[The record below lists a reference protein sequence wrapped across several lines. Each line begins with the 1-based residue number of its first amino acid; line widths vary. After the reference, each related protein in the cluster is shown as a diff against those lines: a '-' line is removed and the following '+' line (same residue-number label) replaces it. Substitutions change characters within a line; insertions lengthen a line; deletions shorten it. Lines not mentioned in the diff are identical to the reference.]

1 MKTSKKYWQMK
12 SLTGVILVCI
22 FLTACG
28 GETQEAE
35 RKSTVQE
42 NETVSTTTLNKQ
54 PNRRRRQHRKRKSLC
69 RQIPSWKI

>member
-1 MKTSKKYWQMK
+1 MQQYDHYRLGDCNMKTSKKYWQMK

-35 RKSTVQE
+35 RKSNVQE
-42 NETVSTTTLNKQ
+42 N
-54 PNRRRRQHRKRKSLC
+54 
-69 RQIPSWKI
+69 